1 MAELIAVTRTA
12 PCSVTEKN
20 VMRLPSDVRGEVRP
34 GAAFGNIDSFRREFR
49 EFESLRVQLND
60 FVSDGTTDREK
71 REMHVA
77 IIVSYS
83 LFLFTDLLLFLF
95 PSPIIPISSTV
106 L

>member
-1 MAELIAVTRTA
+1 MAELIAVTRAA

-20 VMRLPSDVRGEVRP
+20 VMRLPSDVRGGVRP
-34 GAAFGNIDSFRREFR
+34 GVAFENIDSFVENFV
-49 EFESLRVQLND
+49 SLKVQLND

-95 PSPIIPISSTV
+95 SSPIIPISSTV